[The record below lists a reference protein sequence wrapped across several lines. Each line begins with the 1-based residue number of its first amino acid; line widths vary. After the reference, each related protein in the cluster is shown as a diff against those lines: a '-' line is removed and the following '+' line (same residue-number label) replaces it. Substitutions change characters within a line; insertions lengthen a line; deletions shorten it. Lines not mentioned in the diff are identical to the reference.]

1 MKKLSFPILVCAAL
15 GLVTLFLPNGDG
27 PSMFTVFREFD
38 SFRLFLMIAA
48 FALPIA
54 AAILALRATTPK
66 SWYGMAAL
74 GGFAIATVKA
84 QVWLIVSNFGDTFLP
99 MKLQAA
105 AIIGGAIVSIL
116 AVAKEDRDPT
126 S

>member
-1 MKKLSFPILVCAAL
+1 MKKLGIPILICAAL

-27 PSMFTVFREFD
+27 PSMFTVFLEFD
-38 SFRLFLMIAA
+38 PFRLFLMIAA

-54 AAILALRATTPK
+54 AAILALRATTSK
-66 SWYGMAAL
+66 SWFGMAAL

-84 QVWLIVSNFGDTFLP
+84 QVWLILSKFGDTYLP
-99 MKLQAA
+99 MKLQAG
-105 AIIGGAIVSIL
+105 AIIGGAILSIL
-116 AVAKEDRDPT
+116 AVAKEDREPT